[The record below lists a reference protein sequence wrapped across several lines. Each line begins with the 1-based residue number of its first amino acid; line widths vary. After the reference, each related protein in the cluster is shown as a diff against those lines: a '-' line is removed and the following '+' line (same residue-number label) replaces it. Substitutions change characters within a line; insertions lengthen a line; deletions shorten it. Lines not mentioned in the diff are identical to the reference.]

1 MDEPRSP
8 EAASPSPVCA
18 AFALKLGRTPD
29 RSVRLRILA
38 ACVKVDRPWVEE
50 LLWEALADPNEAVR
64 AFVAKELAGRPSLR
78 PDLAVRRLRLPP
90 WFARSA
96 ALGII
101 GGKRIAA
108 AGPEVARAAGD
119 ANVDVRRAAAEAL
132 GELGGEEALR
142 VLVRLKKDPN
152 PYVRA
157 AAETAIGK
165 TSGVRFS

>member
-8 EAASPSPVCA
+8 EGPAPSPVCA
-18 AFALKLGRTPD
+18 AFLLKLGRTPD
-29 RSVRLRILA
+29 RGQRQRVLA

-50 LLWEALADPNEAVR
+50 LLWESLADPNETVR
-64 AFVAKELAGRPSLR
+64 AFIVRELDRRPTLR
-78 PDLAVRRLRLPP
+78 PELVVRRLSVPP

-101 GGKRIAA
+101 GRRKIAA
-108 AGPEVARAAGD
+108 AGAEVVRAAGD

-132 GELGGEEALR
+132 AELGGEEALR
-142 VLVRLKKDPN
+142 TLVRLKKDPN

-157 AAETAIGK
+157 AAETAIEK
-165 TSGVRFS
+165 TSRVRFS

>member
-18 AFALKLGRTPD
+18 AFLLKLGRTPD
-29 RSVRLRILA
+29 RTIRLRVLA
-38 ACVKVDRPWVEE
+38 ACAKLDRPWVEE
-50 LLWEALADPNEAVR
+50 LLWEALADPNETVR
-64 AFVAKELAGRPSLR
+64 AFVATELRRRPALR
-78 PDLAVRRLRLPP
+78 LDLAARRLRLPP

-101 GGKRIAA
+101 GGRKIAA

-119 ANVDVRRAAAEAL
+119 ANADVRRAAAEAL

-157 AAETAIGK
+157 AAEDAIWK

>member
-1 MDEPRSP
+1 MEGRRSP
-8 EAASPSPVCA
+8 EAAGLSPVCA

-29 RSVRLRILA
+29 RAARRRILA
-38 ACVKVDRPWVEE
+38 ACAKVDRPWVEE
-50 LLWEALADPNEAVR
+50 LMWEALADPSEAVR
-64 AFVAKELAGRPSLR
+64 AFAAAELGRRPSLR
-78 PDLAVRRLRLPP
+78 LDLAARRLRLPP

-96 ALGII
+96 ALGIV
-101 GGKRIAA
+101 GAKRAAA

-119 ANVDVRRAAAEAL
+119 ANADVRRAAARAL

-157 AAETAIGK
+157 AAEAAIGK
-165 TSGVRFS
+165 TSGVRFI